1 MACRARFAAACAAA
15 MFSGPAAL
23 AQSTGDF
30 YTGKTVKIVIGTAV
44 GGEYGLYAQLIAQH
58 IGRFV
63 PGSPTVIVQ
72 SMPGAAGVTAMR
84 YMTNA
89 APRDGTV
96 LIVPQV
102 SIAQVGL
109 LDPNAQF
116 DPGAFQWIGRLTTQ
130 VQAGVVSNRSGI
142 RSLADARTRELIAG
156 GVGTSNPT
164 TLNPRIL
171 NALAGTKFKIVSG
184 YKGTAAVMIAW
195 ERGEVD
201 VLTTSWDMIFAR
213 YGDMLKSGQVIPLYV
228 YALKRPAE
236 LPNVPLMTD
245 FGRTETERAFL
256 QIYGIGAEI
265 GRSLAAPP
273 GMPKEHLDIW
283 RVALMKMLGDPE
295 FKAAV
300 RKGNIRLDPL
310 DGVSLAERTKMVMTL
325 PPDTVA
331 KARKFYEGLLAEVR

>member
-1 MACRARFAAACAAA
+1 MARRAVLAAACGAA
-15 MFSGPAAL
+15 MVCGPAAL
-23 AQSTGDF
+23 AQSPGDF
-30 YTGKTVKIVIGTAV
+30 YAGKTVRIVIGTAV

-84 YMTNA
+84 YMANA
-89 APRDGTV
+89 APRDGTA

-116 DPGAFQWIGRLTTQ
+116 DPGKFQWIGRMTTQ
-130 VQAGVVSNRSGI
+130 VQAGIVSSKSGA
-142 RSLADARTRELIAG
+142 RSLADAKTRELTAG

-171 NALAGTKFKIVSG
+171 NALAGTKFKIVTG

-201 VLTTSWDMIFAR
+201 VLTTSWDMISAR
-213 YGDMLKSGQVIPLYV
+213 YDDKLKSGQAIPLYV

-273 GMPKEHLDIW
+273 GMPKERLDIW
-283 RVALMKMLGDPE
+283 RVALMKMFDDPQ

-310 DGVSLAERTKMVMTL
+310 NGASMAESITKVMTL
-325 PPDTVA
+325 SPETVA
-331 KARKFYEGLLAEVR
+331 TARKFYEGLLAGDR